1 MSWRPPLM
9 LLLILLLTSCSK
21 PPDPNRVVL
30 WTAFE
35 GKELEELKHLVGEF
49 EQESHLHV
57 QVLKVPFDALQKK
70 FLVAAPAGQGPDLL
84 IGPQD
89 WLGVFATAGLLEP
102 VPDSVFG
109 SERRADFIP
118 VAIEAVTFEG
128 KVYAVPLLLDCIALL
143 RNTELAPQAP
153 ASLDELVSQAQEI
166 QHDSVRGFYYQLNNF
181 YFSWPFLAAHGAH
194 LFDTQGGH
202 LDPFQLGLDEPP
214 AIEGMQFL
222 ADLRGK
228 YNLVPL
234 GATNDLAKSL
244 FLDRKLAMT
253 LAGPWMMDSVRE
265 AKIPYVV
272 EPIPPTASGGVAA
285 PFVGATGLMQST
297 GSRNPTG
304 GEALYKFLT
313 RTDAIYRLALA
324 AGRAPAD
331 KQALERASQQPV
343 VGRDIVAF
351 AHIAEQGTPM
361 PSHPAMN
368 AVWEPMEQAIDL
380 VSSGQV
386 EPGPEMEQTE
396 KRIVAK
402 IRFMM
407 E

>member
-1 MSWRPPLM
+1 M
-9 LLLILLLTSCSK
+9 LLILLLASCSK

-35 GKELEELKHLVGEF
+35 GKELAELKQLVNEF
-49 EQESHLHV
+49 EQESSLHV

-70 FLVAAPAGQGPDLL
+70 FLVAGPADQGPDLL

-102 VPDSVFG
+102 VPETVLS

-153 ASLDELVSQAQEI
+153 TSLEELVSQAQSV
-166 QHDSVRGFYYQLNNF
+166 QQGSVRGFYYELNNF

-194 LFDTQGGH
+194 LFHTEGGH
-202 LDPFQLGLDEPP
+202 LDPFQLGLDEP
-214 AIEGMQFL
+214 AAVNGMQFL

-228 YNLVPL
+228 YNLIPL

-244 FLDRKLAMT
+244 FLDKKLAMT

-265 AKIPYVV
+265 AQIPYVV
-272 EPIPPTASGGVAA
+272 EPIPPTADGGVAA
-285 PFVGATGLMQST
+285 PFVGATGLMQSA
-297 GSRNPTG
+297 GSRNPSG

-313 RTDAIYRLALA
+313 RTDSIYRLALA

-331 KQALERASQQPV
+331 KNALEKASQQPV
-343 VGRDIVAF
+343 VGRDIMAF
-351 AHIAEQGTPM
+351 ARIAEQGTPM

-386 EPGPEMEQTE
+386 EPAHQMEQTE
-396 KRIVAK
+396 KRIVTK